1 MSIFARVSALL
12 NHQKKRY
19 DADFFRALIISCSI
33 LIFDATAICLF
44 LVTVNILLV
53 SAASLPAPLL
63 VFLPISYFVIGL
75 ALEVYTDVTPDQATT
90 NFWMRHVML
99 INYCMS
105 LFWLS
110 VLPSSILSYVVY
122 GSLMLVCATSLALTH
137 RLKCD
142 KETAQM
148 ELAMTAG
155 IFTFLFLA
163 HLPITPM
170 LLSTAVIPAPLLVAT
185 IALCAWLSIL
195 IFAPPQP
202 VFGKQA
208 TSRIPAF
215 YLGILMLTGILTFCG
230 LPSLGIFG
238 NWALASLSPLAQS
251 TTLFFFLIFANG
263 AAAHI
268 GRIWDKLWL
277 MDSMIKKNHQVQNLH
292 FNYLYCLIAHLGAL
306 VFSVANLH
314 NAFTNPVQYIQR
326 IGAHCQFLAI
336 RTWHFFYLH
345 LINPIESCLYTD
357 KTVTAFAAYRT
368 RWEFMNEA
376 DAAPT
381 IRVTT
386 TNKEAFEAIQQWE
399 QAEINSVGGNKLGEA
414 KSGGEYAC
422 SFKLFNEMSTSSTPK

>member
-1 MSIFARVSALL
+1 MGILARVSALL
-12 NHQKKRY
+12 NHQKKHY
-19 DADFFRALIISCSI
+19 DADFFRALIISCST

-53 SAASLPAPLL
+53 SAASLPVPLL
-63 VFLPISYFVIGL
+63 VILPISYFVIGL
-75 ALEVYTDVTPDQATT
+75 ALDVYTGITPDQATT
-90 NFWMRHVML
+90 KFWMRHVML

-137 RLKCD
+137 RLKCN
-142 KETAQM
+142 TVQIGI
-148 ELAMTAG
+148 AMFAG

-202 VFGKQA
+202 VFRKQV
-208 TSRIPAF
+208 TSSTPAF

-251 TTLFFFLIFANG
+251 TTLFFFLIFANS
-263 AAAHI
+263 AATHI
-268 GRIWDKLWL
+268 GRMWNKLWL
-277 MDSMIKKNHQVQNLH
+277 MDSMIKENDQVQNLH

-306 VFSVANLH
+306 VFSVANLYT
-314 NAFTNPVQYIQR
+314 AFTNPVQYIQR

-345 LINPIESCLYTD
+345 LVNPIESCLYTD

-386 TNKEAFEAIQQWE
+386 TNEEAFEAIQKWE
-399 QAEINSVGGNKLGEA
+399 QAEINSVGANKLGKA
-414 KSGGEYAC
+414 KNGGEYVC
-422 SFKLFNEMSTSSTPK
+422 SFKLFNEMPTPSIPK